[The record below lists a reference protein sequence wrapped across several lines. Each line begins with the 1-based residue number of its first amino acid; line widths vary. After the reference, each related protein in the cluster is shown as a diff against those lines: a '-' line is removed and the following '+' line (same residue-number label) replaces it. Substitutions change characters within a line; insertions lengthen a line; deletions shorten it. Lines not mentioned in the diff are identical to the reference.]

1 MKMCFDSFKSNQKK
15 PSMKKTLTIILATFA
30 FAIGSAEAVLVY
42 NPNFYSH
49 SISRWNSEGPSY
61 SQTTFLSGVSL
72 PIGVA
77 VDPSGNV
84 YVSQYGGAI
93 SKYTS
98 AGALLSSIS
107 LGYMPYNIRFDT
119 NGILYVVD
127 HDNSVIRRYDNNLS
141 PLSNWVTTSGKPTSI
156 QFSPEGFVLVTNAGT
171 SDSVQKFSTN
181 GTLLQTIGNSSQFNE
196 PHDAITDASGNIL
209 VGSRQTQRI
218 VKYDSAGTL
227 INNNFISG
235 FDPYGM
241 LISGSTLFVADHTG
255 PGKIRRYDV
264 SSGNYLGDFAVGDYP
279 TFISVNPNDIAPS
292 SSAVPEPGQ
301 VASSLLLLS
310 GIGGYVY
317 LKRRKAA

>member
-77 VDPSGNV
+77 VAPSGNV

-301 VASSLLLLS
+301 VAASLLLLS

>member
-1 MKMCFDSFKSNQKK
+1 VKMCFDSFKSNQKK

>member
-1 MKMCFDSFKSNQKK
+1 
-15 PSMKKTLTIILATFA
+15 MKKTLTIILATFA

-93 SKYTS
+93 SKYTA

>member
-1 MKMCFDSFKSNQKK
+1 MRN
-15 PSMKKTLTIILATFA
+15 TLTLILATYA

-49 SISRWNSEGPSY
+49 SISRWNTEGPSY
-61 SQTTFLSGVSL
+61 SSTTFLSGVFL

-84 YVSQYGGAI
+84 YVSQYSGAI
-93 SKYTS
+93 SKYTA
-98 AGALLSSIS
+98 AGALVSSIS

-171 SDSVQKFSTN
+171 GDSVQKFSMN
-181 GTLLQTIGNSSQFNE
+181 GTLLQTIGNSSQLDE
-196 PHDAITDASGNIL
+196 PHDAITDPSGNIL
-209 VGSRQTQRI
+209 VGSRQNQRI
-218 VKYDSAGTL
+218 VKYDSAGNL
-227 INNNFISG
+227 IDNNFITG

-241 LISGSTLFVADHTG
+241 LVSGSTLFVAKHSD
-255 PGKIRRYDV
+255 PGTIRRYDV
-264 SSGNYLGDFAVGDYP
+264 SSGNYLGDFAVGTWP

-292 SSAVPEPGQ
+292 SSAIPEPGQ
-301 VASSLLLLS
+301 VAASLLLLS
-310 GIGGYVY
+310 GIGGYVF
-317 LKRRKAA
+317 LKRRKAAKPALASTAA

>member
-1 MKMCFDSFKSNQKK
+1 
-15 PSMKKTLTIILATFA
+15 MKKTLTIILATFA

-77 VDPSGNV
+77 VAPSGNV

-301 VASSLLLLS
+301 VAASLLLLS